1 MPKSGSSHIKVSH
14 NYISEKVNSIPP
26 SGIRKFFDLL
36 SSMEGVISLGVGE
49 PDFVTPWHIREAAIY
64 SLEKGYTM
72 YTSNH
77 CLPQLRQELAK
88 HLESRHC
95 LSYNPDNEILITVGV
110 SEGLDLALRAILEPG
125 DEVIMPDPSYVAYPA
140 CTTLADGT
148 PILVPT
154 TEDNDFKIKADDI
167 EQRITQKTKAILIGY
182 PANPT
187 GATMPKEELAQ
198 IAELARQ
205 HDLLVI
211 FDQVYERLVYGIEHT
226 CFASLP
232 GMWERTILL
241 SGFSKAFAMTGWRL
255 GYVCAP
261 KPLSDQIVKIHQYSM
276 MCASIMSQI
285 AAIEACRNG
294 DDEVKKMLDEYRAR
308 REVIVEGFNRL
319 GMDCLRPE
327 GAFYAFPSIKK
338 FGLSSEEFC
347 ERLLNEEK
355 VALVPGNSFGR
366 AGEGHI
372 RCSFSA
378 SRERIRLALEGL
390 GRFLKRL

>member
-1 MPKSGSSHIKVSH
+1 MMDYNAKLSKVTVSL
-14 NYISEKVNSIPP
+14 PP
-26 SGIRKFFDLL
+26 SGIRKFFDLVVGR
-36 SSMEGVISLGVGE
+36 EDIVSLGVGE
-49 PDFVTPWHIREAAIY
+49 PDFSTPMKFCAPAIEAIK
-64 SLEKGYTM
+64 KGKTS
-72 YTSNH
+72 YTSNYG
-77 CLPQLRQELAK
+77 LLELREAIGDYLK
-88 HLESRHC
+88 RRFNV
-95 LSYNPDNEILITVGV
+95 SYKPAGEMVITVGV
-110 SEGLDLALRAILEPG
+110 SEALDISLRAIIDPG
-125 DEVIMPDPSYVAYPA
+125 DEVIVPEPCFVSYVPMIR
-140 CTTLADGT
+140 LAGGNPRILETSFEDGFR
-148 PILVPT
+148 PR
-154 TEDNDFKIKADDI
+154 I
-167 EQRITQKTKAILIGY
+167 EQMENLVSPRTKAILINY
-182 PANPT
+182 PCNPT
-187 GATMPKEELAQ
+187 GVTFSEDDLTR
-198 IAELARQ
+198 IAGFARR

-211 FDQVYERLVYGIEHT
+211 SDEVYGELTFDRPHISI
-226 CFASLP
+226 ASLP
-232 GMWERTILL
+232 DMWERTILL

-285 AAIEACRNG
+285 AAIEACRSG

-372 RCSFSA
+372 RCSFAA

-390 GRFLKRL
+390 GRFLKKL

>member
-1 MPKSGSSHIKVSH
+1 MDYNAKLSKVTVSL
-14 NYISEKVNSIPP
+14 PP
-26 SGIRKFFDLL
+26 SGIRKFFDLVVGR
-36 SSMEGVISLGVGE
+36 EDIVSLGVGE
-49 PDFVTPWHIREAAIY
+49 PDFSTPMKFCAPAIEAIK
-64 SLEKGYTM
+64 KGKTS
-72 YTSNH
+72 YTSNYG
-77 CLPQLRQELAK
+77 LIELREAIGDYLK
-88 HLESRHC
+88 RRFNV
-95 LSYNPDNEILITVGV
+95 SYKPAGEMVITVGV
-110 SEGLDLALRAILEPG
+110 SEALDISLRAIIDPG
-125 DEVIMPDPSYVAYPA
+125 DEVIVPEPCFVSYVPMIR
-140 CTTLADGT
+140 LAGGNPRILETSFEDGFR
-148 PILVPT
+148 PRLEQLENLVSP
-154 TEDNDFKIKADDI
+154 
-167 EQRITQKTKAILIGY
+167 RTKAILINY
-182 PANPT
+182 PCNPT
-187 GATMPKEELAQ
+187 GVTFSEDDLTR
-198 IAELARQ
+198 IAGFAKR
-205 HDLLVI
+205 HNLLVI
-211 FDQVYERLVYGIEHT
+211 SDEVYGELTFDRPHISI
-226 CFASLP
+226 ASLP
-232 GMWERTILL
+232 DMWERTILL

-372 RCSFSA
+372 RCSFAA

-390 GRFLKRL
+390 GRFLQRRTNS

>member
-1 MPKSGSSHIKVSH
+1 MDYNAKLSKVTVSL
-14 NYISEKVNSIPP
+14 PP
-26 SGIRKFFDLL
+26 SGIRKFFDLVVGR
-36 SSMEGVISLGVGE
+36 EDIVSLGVGE
-49 PDFVTPWHIREAAIY
+49 PDFSTPMKFCAPAIEAIK
-64 SLEKGYTM
+64 KGKTS
-72 YTSNH
+72 YTSNYG
-77 CLPQLRQELAK
+77 LLELREAISDYLK
-88 HLESRHC
+88 RRFNV
-95 LSYNPDNEILITVGV
+95 SYKPAGEMVITVGV
-110 SEGLDLALRAILEPG
+110 SEALDISLRAIIDSG
-125 DEVIMPDPSYVAYPA
+125 DEVIVPEPCFVSYVPMIR
-140 CTTLADGT
+140 LAGGNPRILETSFEDGFR
-148 PILVPT
+148 PRLEQLENLVSP
-154 TEDNDFKIKADDI
+154 
-167 EQRITQKTKAILIGY
+167 RTKAILINY
-182 PANPT
+182 PCNPT
-187 GATMPKEELAQ
+187 GVTFSEDDLTR
-198 IAELARQ
+198 IAGFAKR

-211 FDQVYERLVYGIEHT
+211 SDEVYGELTFDRPHISI
-226 CFASLP
+226 ASLP
-232 GMWERTILL
+232 DMWERTILL

-261 KPLSDQIVKIHQYSM
+261 KPLVDQIVKIHQYSM
-276 MCASIMSQI
+276 MCASIMAQI

-347 ERLLNEEK
+347 EHLLNEEK

-372 RCSFSA
+372 RCSFAA

-390 GRFLKRL
+390 GRFLQRRTDS

>member
-1 MPKSGSSHIKVSH
+1 MDYNAKLSKVTVSL
-14 NYISEKVNSIPP
+14 PP
-26 SGIRKFFDLL
+26 SGIRKFFDLVVGR
-36 SSMEGVISLGVGE
+36 EDIVSLGVGE
-49 PDFVTPWHIREAAIY
+49 PDFSTPMKFCAPAIEAIK
-64 SLEKGYTM
+64 KGKTS
-72 YTSNH
+72 YTSNYG
-77 CLPQLRQELAK
+77 LLELREAIGDYLK
-88 HLESRHC
+88 RRFNV
-95 LSYNPDNEILITVGV
+95 SYKPAGEMVITVGV
-110 SEGLDLALRAILEPG
+110 SEALDISLRAIIDPG
-125 DEVIMPDPSYVAYPA
+125 DEVIVPEPCFVSYVPMIR
-140 CTTLADGT
+140 LAGGNPRILETSFEDGFR
-148 PILVPT
+148 PRLEQLENLVSP
-154 TEDNDFKIKADDI
+154 
-167 EQRITQKTKAILIGY
+167 RTKAILINY
-182 PANPT
+182 PCNPT
-187 GATMPKEELAQ
+187 GVTFSEDDLTR
-198 IAELARQ
+198 IAGFAKR
-205 HDLLVI
+205 HNLLVI
-211 FDQVYERLVYGIEHT
+211 SDEVYGELTFDRPHISI
-226 CFASLP
+226 ASLP
-232 GMWERTILL
+232 DMWERTILL

-372 RCSFSA
+372 RCSFAA

>member
-1 MPKSGSSHIKVSH
+1 MDYNAKLSKVTVSL
-14 NYISEKVNSIPP
+14 PP
-26 SGIRKFFDLL
+26 SGIRKFFDLVVGR
-36 SSMEGVISLGVGE
+36 EDIVSLGVGE
-49 PDFVTPWHIREAAIY
+49 PDFSTPMKFCAPAIEAIK
-64 SLEKGYTM
+64 KGKTS
-72 YTSNH
+72 YTSNYG
-77 CLPQLRQELAK
+77 LLELREAIGDYLK
-88 HLESRHC
+88 RRFNV
-95 LSYNPDNEILITVGV
+95 SYKPAGEMVITVGV
-110 SEGLDLALRAILEPG
+110 SEALDISLRAIIDPG
-125 DEVIMPDPSYVAYPA
+125 DEVIVPEPCFVSYVPMIR
-140 CTTLADGT
+140 LAGGNPRILETSFEDGFR
-148 PILVPT
+148 PR
-154 TEDNDFKIKADDI
+154 I
-167 EQRITQKTKAILIGY
+167 EQMENLVSPRTKAILINY
-182 PANPT
+182 PCNPT
-187 GATMPKEELAQ
+187 GVTFSEDDLTR
-198 IAELARQ
+198 IAGFAKR
-205 HDLLVI
+205 HNLLVI
-211 FDQVYERLVYGIEHT
+211 SDEVYGELTFDRPHISI
-226 CFASLP
+226 ASLP
-232 GMWERTILL
+232 DMWERTILL

-261 KPLSDQIVKIHQYSM
+261 KPLIDQIVKIHQYSM
-276 MCASIMSQI
+276 MCASIMAQI

-372 RCSFSA
+372 RCSFAA

-390 GRFLKRL
+390 GRFLQRRTDS

>member
-1 MPKSGSSHIKVSH
+1 MDYNDKLSKVTVSL
-14 NYISEKVNSIPP
+14 PP
-26 SGIRKFFDLL
+26 SGIRKFFDLVVGR
-36 SSMEGVISLGVGE
+36 EDIVSLGVGE
-49 PDFVTPWHIREAAIY
+49 PDFSTPMKFCAPAIEAIK
-64 SLEKGYTM
+64 KGKTS
-72 YTSNH
+72 YTSNYG
-77 CLPQLRQELAK
+77 LLELREAIGDYLK
-88 HLESRHC
+88 RRFNV
-95 LSYNPDNEILITVGV
+95 SYKPAGEMVITVGV
-110 SEGLDLALRAILEPG
+110 SEALDISLRAIIDSG
-125 DEVIMPDPSYVAYPA
+125 DEVIVPEPCFVSYVPMIR
-140 CTTLADGT
+140 LAGGNPRILETSFEDGFR
-148 PILVPT
+148 PRLELMENLISP
-154 TEDNDFKIKADDI
+154 
-167 EQRITQKTKAILIGY
+167 RTKAILINY
-182 PANPT
+182 PCNPT
-187 GATMPKEELAQ
+187 GVTFSEDDLTR
-198 IAELARQ
+198 IAGFARR
-205 HDLLVI
+205 HNLLVI
-211 FDQVYERLVYGIEHT
+211 SDEVYGELTFDRPHISI
-226 CFASLP
+226 ASLP
-232 GMWERTILL
+232 DMWERTILL

-261 KPLSDQIVKIHQYSM
+261 KPLIDQIVKIHQYSM
-276 MCASIMSQI
+276 MCASIMAQI

-372 RCSFSA
+372 RCSFAA

-390 GRFLKRL
+390 GRFLQRRTDS

>member
-1 MPKSGSSHIKVSH
+1 MDYNAKLSKVTVSL
-14 NYISEKVNSIPP
+14 PP
-26 SGIRKFFDLL
+26 SGIRKFFDLVVGR
-36 SSMEGVISLGVGE
+36 EDIVSLGVGE
-49 PDFVTPWHIREAAIY
+49 PDFSTPMKFCAPAIEAIK
-64 SLEKGYTM
+64 KGKTS
-72 YTSNH
+72 YTSNYG
-77 CLPQLRQELAK
+77 LIELREAIGDYLK
-88 HLESRHC
+88 RRFKV
-95 LSYNPDNEILITVGV
+95 SYKPAGEMVITVGV
-110 SEGLDLALRAILEPG
+110 SEALDISLRAIIDPG
-125 DEVIMPDPSYVAYPA
+125 DEVIVPEPCFVSYVPMIR
-140 CTTLADGT
+140 LAGGNPRILETSFEDGFR
-148 PILVPT
+148 PRLEQLENLVSP
-154 TEDNDFKIKADDI
+154 
-167 EQRITQKTKAILIGY
+167 RTKAILINY
-182 PANPT
+182 PCNPT
-187 GATMPKEELAQ
+187 GVTFSEDDLTR
-198 IAELARQ
+198 IAGFAKR
-205 HDLLVI
+205 HNLLVI
-211 FDQVYERLVYGIEHT
+211 SDEVYGELTFDRPHISI
-226 CFASLP
+226 ASLP
-232 GMWERTILL
+232 DMWERTILL

-261 KPLSDQIVKIHQYSM
+261 KPLIDQIVKIHQYSM
-276 MCASIMSQI
+276 MCASIMAQI

-366 AGEGHI
+366 AGEGHL

-390 GRFLKRL
+390 DRFLQRRTDS